1 MNAPEHISSFIPKAY
16 QELLGM
22 IERGERGERGER
34 EREKDGEKKGV
45 DLQLQFPFNLNAGK
59 HKGENEAHNQIEN
72 YETTKR

>member
-1 MNAPEHISSFIPKAY
+1 MTDPMHISSFIPKAY

-22 IERGERGERGER
+22 IERGERGER

-45 DLQLQFPFNLNAGK
+45 DLQLQFHFDLNTGE

-72 YETTKR
+72 YERTKTKS